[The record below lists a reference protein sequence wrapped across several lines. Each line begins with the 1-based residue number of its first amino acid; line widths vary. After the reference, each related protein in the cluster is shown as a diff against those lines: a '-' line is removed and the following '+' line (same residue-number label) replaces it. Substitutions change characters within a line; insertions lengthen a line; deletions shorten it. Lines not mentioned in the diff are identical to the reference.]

1 MVGIWFGLIFFGIPL
16 GLVVFFGNCLY
27 RYVSA
32 KRKNMEEPGTF
43 PEEEMKKR
51 KTMVIVSAVTAGVVV
66 AVVVGFLAMLV
77 MAIAYM

>member
-32 KRKNMEEPGTF
+32 KRKNMEEPGIF

>member
-1 MVGIWFGLIFFGIPL
+1 MYGMLLGLIFFGIPL

-32 KRKNMEEPGTF
+32 KRKNREAPGSF

-51 KTMVIVSAVTAGVVV
+51 KTMMIVSAVAAGVVV
-66 AVVVGFLAMLV
+66 AVVAGFLAMLV

>member
-1 MVGIWFGLIFFGIPL
+1 MYGMLFGLIFFGIPL
-16 GLVVFFGNCLY
+16 GMIVFFGDCLY

-32 KRKNMEEPGTF
+32 KRKNKEEPGSF

-51 KTMVIVSAVTAGVVV
+51 KTMMIVSAVAAGVVV